1 MRHLIDQQG
10 AGVPPCPPLTWRHK
24 APTGVPARTLVRVGG
39 EGTTSASAVDRSGDG
54 AWIARA
60 TLPSGVCKRFRELP
74 CFDGYVAVWRAA
86 GFLLTWHGPRT
97 VVITRGGLDA
107 GPQRP
112 TEAAAQ
118 ATYSTPHTDTPHHGQ
133 ARSAHCQVR
142 LLRRQQ
148 PQPVSLR
155 VQHRRR
161 GHLPVHQAGA
171 VRAAVALG
179 QGMSQKPA
187 QPAFAWWDT
196 PTTRALRTSPTQPA
210 TGVHRRPF
218 SRPTPTTLQ
227 RAFSAL
233 PKAEIFLF
241 TGSNTPY
248 ESHE

>member
-10 AGVPPCPPLTWRHK
+10 ASAPPRPALTWRHQ
-24 APTGVPARTLVRVGG
+24 APTGAPARTSVRVGG
-39 EGTTSASAVDRSGDG
+39 EGTTSASAVDRADDG

-60 TLPSGVCKRFRELP
+60 TLPNGVCKRFRELP

-118 ATYSTPHTDTPHHGQ
+118 ATHSTPHTDTPHHGQ

-142 LLRRQQ
+142 LLRHQQ

-171 VRAAVALG
+171 ARTAVALG
-179 QGMSQKPA
+179 QGMNWKPA
-187 QPAFAWWDT
+187 LAFAWWST
-196 PTTRALRTSPTQPA
+196 PTNRALRTTPTQPA
-210 TGVHRRPF
+210 ASPHRRPF
-218 SRPTPTTLQ
+218 SRPNPTMQQ
-227 RAFSAL
+227 RASSAL